1 MASIDKTNEIDAL
14 SRLAGKAPVASSDA
28 QNEIDV
34 DNEDLKEINNLLS
47 KVDSGEIIDPGLE
60 QVARSYKAAEAAS
73 EGIPHYTVGDESPD
87 FFDDDEEEQDL
98 DKAIAQ
104 AEEAMHRLEDPDA
117 NSELAQDDLNS
128 DDNESEQE
136 EPVEATEEALQEVPI
151 KDVNEPEQVEPITA
165 DKETKQED
173 SSIDINESDTPE
185 LEKGA
190 NVADNNVPEVPTA
203 SDDPNKQLSPEEIAA
218 MFAAAGGGDSE
229 PEPEPEPAPA
239 APDPG
244 DDPNKKLSPEEIAAM
259 FAAAGG
265 GDSEPE
271 PEPEQTP
278 SESDSE
284 GASEDAGK
292 GDDDTPSPDDI
303 LKSMQPAD
311 DDPNRALSPEEI
323 EAMFAAAGGGDDA
336 AGDSSTEEGSGT
348 SDDSVDSA
356 NGAEESSEDA
366 GADELSLDDIQEETP
381 AADESG
387 ESAEGAASSEESSQ
401 GDATEE
407 ASASEATQDA
417 SNDESDEVSED
428 LDSLMDSLGSDDM
441 DLLENEGAS
450 GDSGEGAS
458 DELNIEEPSEVP
470 KDELNIEEPSAE
482 GDELSLEEPVEG
494 GEDLNLDGDG
504 DDLMSLSEGGAS
516 GEESE
521 DEESAVSNDELDDI
535 ELEKKSSKGK
545 KGGKKPAKEKKGKED
560 DGEKKG
566 FFAKILAALFKEDD
580 EEDGSG
586 NVENNE
592 LASLTDE
599 NQAVLNEIEGDKKK
613 KKEKKEKKEK
623 EPKPKKEKK
632 PAKKKEKKPKPP
644 KEPKPK
650 KEKKPKVPEGPPP
663 KPIPPRKFILAF
675 LLVIPIGILCALPAY
690 TVPEKAIHE
699 EAQMAFLN
707 GDYEGAYRDYYSL
720 YRAGKLSE
728 DDQILYWKARYISQ
742 MRHYYKQY
750 EVFASIGLN
759 VEALNALVKGVE
771 QYEEILEDNERLKEL
786 ELEYK
791 PGSTP
796 DSLVETEVNIA
807 YYNIQS
813 ALETEY
819 GLSID
824 DVQELITIEEEV
836 DYTKQLQIICG
847 LRAAPE

>member
-203 SDDPNKQLSPEEIAA
+203 SDDPNKQ
-218 MFAAAGGGDSE
+218 
-229 PEPEPEPAPA
+229 
-239 APDPG
+239 
-244 DDPNKKLSPEEIAAM
+244 LSPEEIAAM

-586 NVENNE
+586 NAENNE